1 MILCADPK
9 AQYSSHKDEIDDA
22 IHAVLNGS
30 KYVLGEQV
38 EALESHFANFIGVKH
53 SIGVANGTDAI
64 ELALRALS
72 IGYGDKVITVSHS
85 AVATVAGIEASG
97 ATPVVVD
104 LEDEFYTM
112 DPLLLEQVFSK
123 EVKAVIAVH
132 LYGQSSSMDKIQSFC
147 NSHNLFLIEDCA
159 QAHGAFYKG
168 KRLGSIGDIGTFS
181 CYPTKNLGAIGDGGL
196 VTTNS
201 SELAKKI
208 KMIREYGWVNRISEV
223 KGRNSRLDELQAAI
237 LNVKLKYLDEDNEKR
252 KNLALIYDQLS
263 SESIQIPKRRAQSDH
278 VFHLYVCQLPNRD
291 GLKSFLE
298 KHDIF
303 PGIHYPFPI
312 HLQPAYKNSIQAPV
326 SMQVTEKIC
335 QNILSLPMYPELE
348 PDHAR
353 LIVDLIESFYRGH

>member
-9 AQYSSHKDEIDDA
+9 AQYLSHKGEIDDA
-22 IHAVLNGS
+22 INSVLNGS

-38 EALESHFANFIGVKH
+38 ETLEENFSQYIGVKH

-64 ELALRALS
+64 ELALRALD

-104 LEDEFYTM
+104 LEEEFYTM
-112 DPLLLEQVFSK
+112 DPLALEQVFSK

-132 LYGQSSSMDKIQSFC
+132 LYGQPSSMDEIQSFC
-147 NSHNLFLIEDCA
+147 SAHNLFLIEDCA
-159 QAHGAFYKG
+159 QAHGATYKG
-168 KRLGSIGDIGTFS
+168 KRVGSIGDIGTFS

-201 SELAKKI
+201 SALAKKI

-237 LNVKLKYLDEDNEKR
+237 LNIKLKYLDEDNQKR

-263 SESIQIPKRRAQSDH
+263 SESLITPQRRVQSDH
-278 VFHLYVCQLPNRD
+278 VFHLYVCQLPQRD
-291 GLKSFLE
+291 ELKAFLE
-298 KHDIF
+298 KHNVF
-303 PGIHYPFPI
+303 PGIHYPSPI
-312 HLQPAYKNSIQAPV
+312 HLQPAYKNSMQVLA
-326 SMQVTEKIC
+326 SMQVTETIC
-335 QNILSLPMYPELE
+335 QNILSLPMYPEL
-348 PDHAR
+348 DHDAAR
-353 LIVDLIESFYRGH
+353 LIVDLIASFYS

>member
-9 AQYSSHKDEIDDA
+9 AQYLSHKDEIDDA
-22 IHAVLNGS
+22 IHSVLNGP

-38 EALESHFANFIGVKH
+38 EALEENFSQYIGVKH

-64 ELALRALS
+64 ELALRALD

-104 LEDEFYTM
+104 LEEEFYTM

-132 LYGQSSSMDKIQSFC
+132 LYGQPSSMDKIQSFC
-147 NSHNLFLIEDCA
+147 SAHNLFLIEDCA
-159 QAHGAFYKG
+159 QAHGATYKG
-168 KRLGSIGDIGTFS
+168 ERVGSIGDIGTFS

-201 SELAKKI
+201 SDIARKI

-237 LNVKLKYLDEDNEKR
+237 LNIKLKYLDDDNQKR

-263 SESIQIPKRRAQSDH
+263 SESLVIPQRRVKSDH
-278 VFHLYVCQLPNRD
+278 VFHLYVCQLPQRD
-291 GLKSFLE
+291 ELKTFLE
-298 KHDIF
+298 KHNIF
-303 PGIHYPFPI
+303 PGIHYPSPI
-312 HLQPAYKNSIQAPV
+312 HLQPAYINSMEVPA
-326 SMQVTEKIC
+326 SMQVTETIC
-335 QNILSLPMYPELE
+335 QNILSLPMYPELGH
-348 PDHAR
+348 DKAK
-353 LIVDLIESFYRGH
+353 LIVDLIVSFYKGN